1 VTKVTQSKVTGKK
14 GDASGYAVGSIVEYR
29 DIVDGKEIHRF
40 DLFNNHLIMNGVNYS
55 QSPQRDHRGMSK
67 DAPKRPDPAPEVDVA
82 DIPLPPEEK
91 WDDLDN
97 RMAAA
102 ADKAEAKPAPRAA
115 VPPARLEFEGSAH
128 ERVIPL
134 KHPFKHPETGEMVR
148 EITVRRLADGRG
160 RGGDR
165 NCADRGLLELRAL
178 RQDDRA
184 PVPVLRGLM
193 DEDGDAVTDAAY
205 DFLPRVFRTEPA
217 S

>member
-1 VTKVTQSKVTGKK
+1 
-14 GDASGYAVGSIVEYR
+14 
-29 DIVDGKEIHRF
+29 
-40 DLFNNHLIMNGVNYS
+40 
-55 QSPQRDHRGMSK
+55 MSK
-67 DAPKRPDPAPEVDVA
+67 DAPRKPEPAPEVDVA

-97 RMAAA
+97 SMGAA

-134 KHPFKHPETGEMVR
+134 KHPFMHPETGEMVR
-148 EITVRRLADGRG
+148 QITVRRLLTAEVEEAIETVLAEGYSNFVLYARMT
-160 RGGDR
+160 
-165 NCADRGLLELRAL
+165 GLT
-178 RQDDRA
+178 
-184 PVPVLRGLM
+184 VPILRGLM